1 MEHQYSLLLVDD
13 EEANR
18 LLITRRLQ
26 QEGWHVATAENGRRA
41 LELLAL
47 ERFDLVLL
55 DMNMPEMDGLATLDA
70 IKSDDKLKNMP
81 VVMLTAA
88 KDRESVVQCLSLG
101 AADYLVKPVNAVE
114 LRQRVRRCLEAR
126 ARHFEPTIRLDASAA
141 AGARILIVDDEPL
154 NLRLLEAR
162 LGQLGFKPLPAA
174 SGAAALALL
183 QREAVSALLLDI
195 RMPDMD
201 GFAVLRAVRGNLE
214 HSGLPIVMLSA
225 DADPA
230 TIERCYEMGA
240 DDYLVKPYHTVD
252 LKVRLTLALELRQ
265 GK

>member
-1 MEHQYSLLLVDD
+1 MEHQYSILLVDD
-13 EEANR
+13 DEANR

-41 LELLAL
+41 LEMLRL
-47 ERFDLVLL
+47 ERFDLMLL

-70 IKSDDKLKNMP
+70 VKSDEILKAMA

-88 KDRESVVQCLSLG
+88 KDRGSVVQCLSLG

-114 LRQRVRRCLEAR
+114 LRQRLRRCLEAR
-126 ARHFEPTIRLDASAA
+126 ARRFEPTVRLDPGTA
-141 AGARILIVDDEPL
+141 AGARVLIVDDEPL

-174 SGAAALALL
+174 SGADALALL
-183 QREAVSALLLDI
+183 RREAVSAVLLDI

-201 GFAVLRAVRGNLE
+201 GFAVLEAVRGE
-214 HSGLPIVMLSA
+214 GAHDKLPVVMLSA

-230 TIERCYEMGA
+230 TIERCYALGA